1 MASIPNYTEMMVL
14 IWVLWGVAVGM
25 TAFRVIFQW
34 RLQRRLHGDDYFVL
48 AGLVSL
54 TALTAVITRILP
66 QWFLIAEYSKALV
79 ANPKTPSPLP
89 ADEMTA
95 RNVMS
100 LKLMFSQMLLFWT
113 TLWAAKFSI
122 LWFIRRL
129 LYGLPNYMRWW
140 WRCFAAVLAL
150 YLACMLS
157 NFLTCSPLYRYWSPA
172 GCSLPDDLRRADASI
187 KFATSADIVAD
198 VLTMILPLH
207 LLRNLTISRPH
218 KFGLAIL
225 FSLGAIIVAIAL
237 VRLVQVTKATG
248 DSAEDPTTIANGPV
262 LLSMWSHI
270 ESTVSMIVATLPA
283 FRFLRKRNANT
294 TRTTNKYSVA
304 TIGGTGGSRSRP
316 WQHGAT
322 NEATIRGSDSQTEL
336 RPVRGEALYMRKSSL
351 DG

>member
-48 AGLVSL
+48 AGL
-54 TALTAVITRILP
+54 
-66 QWFLIAEYSKALV
+66 WFLIAEYSKALV

-140 WRCFAAVLAL
+140 WRCFAAVLTL

-198 VLTMILPLH
+198 
-207 LLRNLTISRPH
+207 
-218 KFGLAIL
+218 FGLAIL

-270 ESTVSMIVATLPA
+270 ESTEE
-283 FRFLRKRNANT
+283 KR
-294 TRTTNKYSVA
+294 
-304 TIGGTGGSRSRP
+304 
-316 WQHGAT
+316 
-322 NEATIRGSDSQTEL
+322 
-336 RPVRGEALYMRKSSL
+336 
-351 DG
+351 

>member
-14 IWVLWGVAVGM
+14 IWVLWGVAFGM

-95 RNVMS
+95 RNIMS

-140 WRCFAAVLAL
+140 WRCFAAVLTL
-150 YLACMLS
+150 YLAS
-157 NFLTCSPLYRYWSPA
+157 
-172 GCSLPDDLRRADASI
+172 GCSLPDDLRRADVSI

-207 LLRNLTISRPH
+207 LLRNLTISRPY

-262 LLSMWSHI
+262 LLSVWSHI

-283 FRFLRKRNANT
+283 FRFLKKRNANT

-304 TIGGTGGSRSRP
+304 TIGGTGGSRLRP
-316 WQHGAT
+316 RQHGAT
-322 NEATIRGSDSQTEL
+322 NEVTIRGSDSQTEL
-336 RPVRGEALYMRKSSL
+336 RPVRSET
-351 DG
+351 

>member
-1 MASIPNYTEMMVL
+1 
-14 IWVLWGVAVGM
+14 M

-34 RLQRRLHGDDYFVL
+34 RLQRRLHGDDYFIL

-113 TLWAAKFSI
+113 TLWAGMVSSLDYRGQLCQTANTETNTSVIAKFSI

-140 WRCFAAVLAL
+140 WRCFAAVLTF

-157 NFLTCSPLYRYWSPA
+157 NFLTCLPLYRYWSPGRSQTKLSRHYSTRDQEPPTDALIA

-198 VLTMILPLH
+198 VL
-207 LLRNLTISRPH
+207 
-218 KFGLAIL
+218 
-225 FSLGAIIVAIAL
+225 
-237 VRLVQVTKATG
+237 
-248 DSAEDPTTIANGPV
+248 
-262 LLSMWSHI
+262 SM
-270 ESTVSMIVATLPA
+270 
-283 FRFLRKRNANT
+283 
-294 TRTTNKYSVA
+294 
-304 TIGGTGGSRSRP
+304 
-316 WQHGAT
+316 
-322 NEATIRGSDSQTEL
+322 
-336 RPVRGEALYMRKSSL
+336 
-351 DG
+351 